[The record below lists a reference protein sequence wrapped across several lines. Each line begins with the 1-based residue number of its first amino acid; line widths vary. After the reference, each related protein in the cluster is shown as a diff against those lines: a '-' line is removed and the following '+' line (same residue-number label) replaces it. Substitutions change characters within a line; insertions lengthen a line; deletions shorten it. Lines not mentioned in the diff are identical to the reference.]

1 MFLTVLSGGATGGPV
16 QTETERKCDKQSVE
30 NMRGPRLTVWLG
42 FVTTDRDG
50 GRQIPRP
57 QDSPLLPEKTNELEA
72 AGLRRWV
79 C

>member
-30 NMRGPRLTVWLG
+30 NTRGPRLTVWLG

-50 GRQIPRP
+50 GRQIARP
-57 QDSPLLPEKTNELEA
+57 QKRLISP
-72 AGLRRWV
+72 RRQV
-79 C
+79 